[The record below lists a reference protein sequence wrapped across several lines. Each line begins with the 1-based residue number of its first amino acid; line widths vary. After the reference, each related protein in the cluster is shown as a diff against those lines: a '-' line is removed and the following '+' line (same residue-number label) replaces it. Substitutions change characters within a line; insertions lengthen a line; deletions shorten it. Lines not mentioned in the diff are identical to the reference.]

1 MAHASKSTS
10 FLQRLDVA
18 IDAVAQQFER
28 RTVVSLP
35 LKVSHIKAS
44 NAHKLEIC
52 RGDLSDESYQL
63 ILTMLNDDW
72 NRPLRQNCGKLTHYC
87 VPGCCAS
94 DKACQ
99 TKIKAA
105 LRASVGSFFDVPL
118 LYRWKHFDPAAQ
130 FVLRNII
137 IHNVMSFVWEA
148 SMNKCFDDANVDL
161 AAFVDADS
169 ADLAPAMKQKIRV
182 GKVWTMLSEGNMLV
196 THLLIQKSELFY
208 MSSNK
213 CTLSVFDSLF
223 NLFVC
228 S

>member
-18 IDAVAQQFER
+18 IDSVAKHFVR
-28 RTVVSLP
+28 RTVASLP

-52 RGDLSDESYQL
+52 RGDLSDESCQM
-63 ILTMLNDDW
+63 ILGMLNDDW
-72 NRPLRQNCGKLTHYC
+72 NRPLRANCGKLVHYC
-87 VPGCCAS
+87 IPGCCGS

-99 TKIKAA
+99 TKMKAA
-105 LRASVGSFFDVPL
+105 LKASVGSFFDVPL

-148 SMNKCFDDANVDL
+148 SMNKSFDDSNIDL
-161 AAFVDADS
+161 AAFIDADS
-169 ADLAPAMKQKIRV
+169 ADLAPAMKQKIRM

-196 THLLIQKSELFY
+196 TQ
-208 MSSNK
+208 
-213 CTLSVFDSLF
+213 CFDSEF
-223 NLFVC
+223 SF
-228 S
+228 